1 MLVDINDVFPNPFNP
16 RKNYDEESI
25 DGLAAEMK
33 AQGPFPITFL
43 ARTVG
48 DNFEMV
54 SGHRRAEALIKI
66 GTTHLDLEARD
77 LTDEQ
82 MMTLALCENWQRED
96 LTQLEKAEVVSKLYE
111 THTQTEVATML
122 GVTQG
127 AVSQLLAANNLPDT
141 VKQVVSD
148 ARLSVEAASVA
159 FNVGGEGFVKA
170 AADSD
175 LGKDTVKKIANE
187 IGHIQNPIVKEKIKA
202 DAAAG
207 KIKSPEDMKK
217 KVTQHSQPP
226 KKAGEEYI
234 PSLGNL
240 LSFNETLDA
249 ITSKLEEL
257 SKTSAYYAHVD
268 PSWPEF
274 EEAIRRFQKC
284 LTAICEATIN

>member
-54 SGHRRAEALIKI
+54 YGHRRAEALIKI
-66 GTTHLDLEARD
+66 GKTHLDLEVRD

-207 KIKSPEDMKK
+207 KIKSPEDMNRCF
-217 KVTQHSQPP
+217 
-226 KKAGEEYI
+226 
-234 PSLGNL
+234 LGDFYLQNVNHN
-240 LSFNETLDA
+240 SIMRDYVD
-249 ITSKLEEL
+249 IEEL
-257 SKTSAYYAHVD
+257 GRELRVLAE
-268 PSWPEF
+268 PEHLVPNT
-274 EEAIRRFQKC
+274 ETKESPVC
-284 LTAICEATIN
+284 LG